1 MPTAQSILKAV
12 AEKNS
17 GLSAILMQSEQL
29 EMVDDLLKQ
38 AFSEAVRQAKEEVGD
53 ILREANV
60 EEKLVKLIELNDLAV
75 GGNLSVNEWYEV
87 VEQRKQV
94 KMKELQQREAQL
106 KAVQVEI
113 EELKRTVLVSQ
124 KRRADFV

>member
-29 EMVDDLLKQ
+29 GMVDDLLKQ

-60 EEKLVKLIELNDLAV
+60 EEKLVKLIELNELAV

-106 KAVQVEI
+106 KAVQAEI
-113 EELKRTVLVSQ
+113 EELRRTVLVSQ